1 MRNFYGVLASCLILP
16 LVAYL
21 TIDRPAEAFS
31 VRWALFILLVGSGVI
46 VAAGWFRREQ
56 SDDQRSLVMI
66 GALNVLGLII
76 AYVAG
81 NWWMAAMASFTALI
95 SLVFAY
101 SAAGPGAS
109 PPVGVQSADS

>member
-1 MRNFYGVLASCLILP
+1 MRNFYGVFASSLILP
-16 LVAYL
+16 LLAYL

-56 SDDQRSLVMI
+56 PEDQRSLMMI
-66 GALNVLGLII
+66 GALTVLGLII
-76 AYVAG
+76 AYVAD

-95 SLVFAY
+95 ALVFAY
-101 SAAGPGAS
+101 PQPSSQVGA
-109 PPVGVQSADS
+109 PLG